1 MDGKS
6 VVALVAAL
14 GLVALGLWVLRRTQ
28 AQIRQRAEEDA
39 RLRQAEVA
47 AKLARQEERRLS
59 RQQLPVR
66 TEIEVLPADPPRPP
80 LGLVMEER
88 LGVGIRA
95 PSPAKP
101 KAKKKAASPPVEK
114 PKRQSR
120 KRRTRFDRIGD
131 DD

>member
-1 MDGKS
+1 
-6 VVALVAAL
+6 
-14 GLVALGLWVLRRTQ
+14 
-28 AQIRQRAEEDA
+28 
-39 RLRQAEVA
+39 
-47 AKLARQEERRLS
+47 
-59 RQQLPVR
+59 
-66 TEIEVLPADPPRPP
+66 
-80 LGLVMEER
+80 MEER

-101 KAKKKAASPPVEK
+101 KPKKAANPPVEK